1 MTKLISEMTVRVDDD
16 VLLQVSLEPAPE
28 GQTVERWKACMTD
41 RVEGL
46 TVAQGRMVSGFLQI
60 LVQALPDPQ
69 VESLKGY
76 TGAFKRSE
84 DKARAKLIAEM
95 REENDALVLSLV
107 AERKCV
113 AELEAMLA
121 RVHETMHARSREIE
135 DLRDRMADPEGM
147 AHARRACDP

>member
-95 REENDALVLSLV
+95 KEEIDGYWRDVDQARKILEEALWNAGVPPNAGRGLV
-107 AERKCV
+107 EC
-113 AELEAMLA
+113 AELAAA
-121 RVHETMHARSREIE
+121 RVQRLPE
-135 DLRDRMADPEGM
+135 DDAQG
-147 AHARRACDP
+147 

>member
-60 LVQALPDPQ
+60 LVQALPDPKH
-69 VESLKGY
+69 ENLKGY
-76 TGAFKRSE
+76 TSAFKRSE
-84 DKARAKLIAEM
+84 DAKLIAEM
-95 REENDALVLSLV
+95 KDEIDGYWQAVDQARKILEEALWNAGVPPNAGRGLV
-107 AERKCV
+107 EC
-113 AELEAMLA
+113 AELAAA
-121 RVHETMHARSREIE
+121 RVQRLPE
-135 DLRDRMADPEGM
+135 DDAQG
-147 AHARRACDP
+147 